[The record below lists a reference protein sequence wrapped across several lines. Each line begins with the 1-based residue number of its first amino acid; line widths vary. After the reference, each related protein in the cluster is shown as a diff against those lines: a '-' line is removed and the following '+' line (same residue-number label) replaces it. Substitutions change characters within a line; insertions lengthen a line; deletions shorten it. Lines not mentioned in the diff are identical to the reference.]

1 MLIGEIAGDM
11 GEVGWYE
18 DAEDDFL
25 DALEGRE
32 STGFRA
38 GGGSSKDIW
47 PNWGPSFPIM
57 SEEEPGVGGRL
68 GRGILEWIVGMSP
81 QLRRQKW
88 SCEAESKL
96 LSNERRNDSTWT

>member
-1 MLIGEIAGDM
+1 MLIGETAGDL

-18 DAEDDFL
+18 DTEDDFV

-47 PNWGPSFPIM
+47 PNWGPSFPLM

-68 GRGILEWIVGMSP
+68 GRGILEWIVCH
-81 QLRRQKW
+81 R
-88 SCEAESKL
+88 SCVGRNGSREAESKL